1 MTINDGNLLLIIK
14 IKYLLMNRYGDSL
27 SLFLSLS
34 LSIYLF
40 YVLYKI
46 SLLLGF
52 SFL

>member
-34 LSIYLF
+34 LYLSIYF
-40 YVLYKI
+40 MSYIKFHYY
-46 SLLLGF
+46 
-52 SFL
+52 